1 MARYAQHVSS
11 LLQDVT
17 TIGAH

>member
-11 LLQDVT
+11 LLQDIT
-17 TIGAH
+17 ATGAH